1 MDTLLK
7 KKDSKTT
14 KLLKSFKFQRDE
26 LPKISYVR
34 NQSGS
39 FLNFPPGAEFPMESR
54 TEVSPPAKVYCC
66 MCSNLKKYSCSKT
79 GKPLCSLQCYGKNL
93 SLRNSA

>member
-14 KLLKSFKFQRDE
+14 KLLKSFKSQRDE
-26 LPKISYVR
+26 LPKISYVQ
-34 NQSGS
+34 NQFGS

-54 TEVSPPAKVYCC
+54 AEVSPPAKVYCC